1 MRTVTRPPRL
11 TRDQRKA
18 QTRERLLATA
28 AEILLRRG
36 FHAATLEQIALEAGL
51 TKGAVYSNFA
61 SKADLFLAVVDARA
75 HERAPALSQ
84 AQDGATSLEDLAR
97 RQARAAIEADPDGR
111 WASVLVEAWA
121 AAGNDEPF
129 RAALLQRN
137 RAVNSQIARHIDEIA
152 TRTGM
157 EFPYPADTLAQS
169 CGGMLRG
176 MLLQRLLDRA
186 RVPGEVIEDAFA
198 AFVRGMARPR
208 TGNKPEGTTP

>member
-1 MRTVTRPPRL
+1 MPARL

-28 AEILLRRG
+28 KETLLRLG
-36 FHAATLEQIALEAGL
+36 FHAATLDEIALEAGL

-75 HERAPALSQ
+75 QERAPALSR
-84 AQDGATSLEDLAR
+84 ARDRATSLEDLAR
-97 RQARAAIEADPDGR
+97 RHARAAIADDPDGR

-121 AAGNDEPF
+121 AAGDDEQF
-129 RAALLQRN
+129 RAALLERN
-137 RAVNSQIARHIDEIA
+137 RAVNAQIGRHIEEVA
-152 TRTGM
+152 TRSGM

-176 MLLQRLLDRA
+176 LLLQRLLDRA
-186 RVPGEVIEDAFA
+186 RVPNQIIEDAFA

-208 TGNKPEGTTP
+208 ADHQPDGSTT